1 MYHFFTASKDAS
13 IYQNLPNL
21 NTGRDEILEVSKD
34 LVDGSFET
42 SRFLIQFNTA
52 EISSSI
58 ASGEVSMS
66 LAELVLKECQAE
78 EVPLSYVVEGYPVS
92 QSWDMGT
99 GWRYM
104 EYSYGDYTT
113 GVTWNYASVSS
124 SQWDTAGGD
133 YIVQNGFSQSVEYLG
148 YDLTFDVSA
157 SLNDF
162 ISGSLTNYGW
172 IFKMTDAVES
182 DGNSYGRLQFFS
194 KETNTIYQPK
204 IRIGWN
210 DQVFN
215 TGSLSALTASPIYV
229 TVKGL
234 AYNYKVGSKP
244 IIRVFGREKYP
255 LKTYTNQ
262 YQYDDV
268 KYLPSTTYYEVK
280 DAVTHEVIV
289 PYSEYTKVSCDS
301 NGNYLTLNLV
311 NWEVNREYY
320 INFKVDRSGAIEY
333 SEDKN
338 LTFKVIE

>member
-172 IFKMTDAVES
+172 IFKMTDAAES

>member
-1 MYHFFTASKDAS
+1 MKYWR
-13 IYQNLPNL
+13 YL
-21 NTGRDEILEVSKD
+21 RSKD